1 MDDRRLLLISV
12 CGIVGTLSVPLILK
26 KVRPNPVYG
35 FRTPRTLSNPEIWY
49 PANAFAGWAM
59 LVAAVTS
66 AGVLAVLPESSRP
79 WVAVFVLVVPLG
91 IAVVASVLY
100 SRRLR

>member
-1 MDDRRLLLISV
+1 MDDRRLLLIAV
-12 CGIVGTLSVPLILK
+12 CGVVGALSVPLILK
-26 KVRPNPVYG
+26 KVRPNPLYG

-59 LVAAVTS
+59 LIGAVMS

-79 WVAVFVLVVPLG
+79 WVPVLVLAVPLG
-91 IAVVASVLY
+91 VAVAASVLY

>member
-1 MDDRRLLLISV
+1 MDDRRILLISV
-12 CGIVGTLSVPLILK
+12 CGIVGALSVPLILK
-26 KVRPNPVYG
+26 KVRPNPLYG

-59 LVAAVTS
+59 LIGAVTS
-66 AGVLAVLPESSRP
+66 AGVLAVLPKSSRP
-79 WVAVFVLVVPLG
+79 LVAVLVLVVPLG